1 MELRQLQYLV
11 AVAEESN
18 FTRAADRCHVAQPA
32 VSAQI
37 ARLERELG
45 RPLFDRSRRVVRLTD
60 AGQAALPHARAA
72 LAAVADVAAAVDEV
86 GAVIRGTL
94 RIGTVASHD
103 VDLASLLADFHDEHP
118 AVEISLSTDDSDA
131 LIAGLRDGRI
141 DLAIASIA
149 VDDTP
154 SSLAV
159 ETITDQAIVAAVSI
173 GHPLAAHESV
183 GLDELV
189 GLPLIALPRGTGLR
203 RQFDS
208 ACAAAG
214 VSVRIAFEAGTPPAL
229 TDLAARELGV
239 AIVPESLARARQDVV
254 CVELRPQIRARL
266 VWAWRGDGRV
276 DPATGAFLQSARRPD
291 TRRGH

>member
-1 MELRQLQYLV
+1 MELRQLEYLV

-18 FTRAADRCHVAQPA
+18 FTRAADRCRVAQPA

-72 LAAVADVAAAVDEV
+72 LASVADVAAAVDEV

-103 VDLASLLADFHDEHP
+103 VDLASLLADFHDQHP
-118 AVEISLSTDDSDA
+118 AVDISLDTDDSDA
-131 LIAGLRDGRI
+131 LIARLRDGRI
-141 DLAIASIA
+141 DVAIASIA

-154 SSLAV
+154 ASLAV
-159 ETITDQAIVAAVSI
+159 ETITDQAIVAAVST
-173 GHPLAAHESV
+173 GHPLAANESV

-189 GLPLIALPRGTGLR
+189 GLPLIALPGGTGLR
-203 RQFDS
+203 RQFDR
-208 ACAAAG
+208 ACAATG
-214 VSVRIAFEAGTPPAL
+214 VSVRIAFEAGTPSAL
-229 TDLAARELGV
+229 ADLAARDLGV
-239 AIVPESLARARQDVV
+239 AIIPESLARSRPDVAS
-254 CVELRPQIRARL
+254 VELHPQIRARL

-276 DPATGAFLQSARRPD
+276 DPATGAFLHSARRPD
-291 TRRGH
+291 TGRWH